1 MTGATDNAQPQGRPW
16 AVAIAEA
23 LAVAERSRRVTGR
36 DTVDLADTGK
46 VVLVLRGTLNLFVVD
61 PNGRRHGLAQAEAG
75 EVVLGL
81 GAGEEDGSVIGVP
94 GAGTEL
100 LELGL
105 SELVGGLESVHQ
117 ALEPALE
124 PALESWVSRL
134 LDAVLTGPPPTAYR
148 VIHAGDSV
156 EATDGASIVEA
167 GDDVV
172 WVRPTGGGMTY
183 LGAVEVPDTA
193 AVPLGPGAWAQP
205 DAGAA
210 LQAVSTRE
218 WLSGPWTDDLA
229 RFHHAVLTTFLRD
242 LIADREAVWRRLGDR
257 RASET
262 HAFDGSIGALAA
274 VGGGAAVPAVGVG
287 VDPLLAAASMVAE
300 ASGVTI
306 ELPKGGLDVLARAS
320 DPLAMLAE
328 SSGFHSIPILL
339 EGDWWRSDQGPMLAY
354 LGTERRPVALMPSA
368 PGRYEAVDPAT
379 QRRFRV
385 TKANASDFARDAR
398 SFVRLL
404 PSRPVSFR
412 EVLAGGL
419 HDLQS
424 DGWRLLLAML
434 LSGSVAFAT
443 PLLIEQIIG
452 TAVPEAD
459 RTALVV
465 LVGAMVAVAVAGAG
479 FSIVQSLSLLR
490 IEGRASSRTQLAVF
504 ARLLRLP
511 TEFFRRYTDGD
522 LSVRVRGVEEM
533 RQLLSDNTLFII
545 MASVNGLFSLALMLY
560 YEVVLAL
567 TVAGVAILVG
577 LLNYYFGGRVTRLHR
592 SILNIRGD
600 VEADVIQY
608 LDGITEL
615 RTNNAERQAFARWSA
630 KFADGQA
637 RSYEAGLLSNAGQTT
652 NAVFSFVAVL
662 AIVVAIGLISDQLF
676 AIFEVDF
683 SWSSLA
689 ATGLEGT
696 INPAEF
702 MAFYAAFGQF
712 SLAVN
717 QIVQSGLNLTALAPT
732 YDRLRPLLE
741 AEEEH
746 QEGDQDPGVLRGDI
760 DVREVQ
766 FRYVPEQPLVLKGV
780 SLSAKAG
787 QFVAVVGPSGAGKSS
802 LMRLLLGFDN
812 PEAGSV
818 FLDGQDLRH
827 LNKRA
832 VRRNFGVVLQTV
844 KVMTGTIFE
853 NITSGTDMS
862 EEDAWWAA
870 EQVGFAEDIR
880 RMPDGLH
887 TMLSDGGSTLSGGQ
901 CQRLMLARAV
911 IRRPRIMLLDEATS
925 ALDNEVQSIVTEA
938 LDKLNC
944 TRIVIAH
951 RLSTIANADL
961 IYVIDAGRVVE
972 HGTYDDL
979 MALDGVFAQ
988 LARRQLSGSG
998 GDA

>member
-1 MTGATDNAQPQGRPW
+1 MTDAIDRTRQAPGRW
-16 AVAIAEA
+16 AGAIAEE
-23 LAVAERSRRVTGR
+23 LGITDQSRRVTGR
-36 DTVDLADTGK
+36 DTIDLGTADK
-46 VVLVLRGTLNLFVVD
+46 AVLVLRGTLNLFVVD
-61 PNGRRHGLAQAEAG
+61 ADGRRHGFAQAEVG
-75 EVVLGL
+75 EIAFAVAALPDTGAVV
-81 GAGEEDGSVIGVP
+81 GVP
-94 GAGTEL
+94 GTGTEL
-100 LELGL
+100 IELDL
-105 SELVGGLESVHQ
+105 SALAERTDSIAGV
-117 ALEPALE
+117 LEPALG
-124 PALESWVSRL
+124 AWISRL
-134 LDAVLTGPPPTAYR
+134 LDTVLTGPPPTAYR
-148 VIHAGDSV
+148 VIHAGESLEPSGGDGVV
-156 EATDGASIVEA
+156 EAA
-167 GDDVV
+167 DDVI
-172 WVRPTGGGMTY
+172 WVRSSGGSMAY
-183 LGAVEVPDTA
+183 LGAVDIPEDTA
-193 AVPLGPGAWAQP
+193 LPLVGGAWVQP
-205 DAGAA
+205 GRGAG
-210 LQAVSTRE
+210 LHAVSFQE
-218 WLSGPWTDDLA
+218 WLSGPWTDDLS
-229 RFHHAVLTTFLRD
+229 RFHHVILATFQRGLA
-242 LIADREAVWRRLGDR
+242 ADREAVWRRLSDR
-257 RASET
+257 RAAERRS
-262 HAFDGSIGALAA
+262 FDGSIGALAS
-274 VGGGAAVPAVGVG
+274 VGAGDVGLSVGAP
-287 VDPLLAAASMVAE
+287 VDPLLAAASIVAQ
-300 ASGVTI
+300 ASGVSV
-306 ELPKGGLDVLARAS
+306 ELPKGGLESLARTS
-320 DPLAMLAE
+320 DPLEMLAE
-328 SSGFHSIPILL
+328 ASGFHSIPIQL
-339 EGDWWRSDQGPMLAY
+339 EGDWWRSDQGPMLAF
-354 LGTERRPVALMPSA
+354 LGADRRPIALLQTT

-379 QRRFRV
+379 QRRRKV
-385 TKANASDFARDAR
+385 TKANAGEFARDAR

-404 PSRPVSFR
+404 PSRPVELR

-452 TAVPEAD
+452 SAVPEAD

-511 TEFFRRYTDGD
+511 TEFFRRFTDGD

-545 MASVNGLFSLALMLY
+545 MATVNGLFSLALMLY
-560 YEVVLAL
+560 YEVTLAL
-567 TVAGVAILVG
+567 TVAAVAILVG
-577 LLNYYFGGRVTRLHR
+577 LVNYYFGGRVTQLQR

-600 VEADVIQY
+600 VEADVVQY

-615 RTNNAERQAFARWSA
+615 RTNNAERQVFARWSA
-630 KFADGQA
+630 KFSGGQA
-637 RSYEAGLLSNAGQTT
+637 KVYEAGLLSNAGQTT

-676 AIFEVDF
+676 ALFKVDLN
-683 SWSSLA
+683 WSSLA

-696 INPAEF
+696 INSAEF

-741 AEEEH
+741 TEEEH

-760 DVREVQ
+760 DVHDVQ

-780 SLSAKAG
+780 SLTVKAG

-812 PEAGSV
+812 PEVGSV

-870 EQVGFAEDIR
+870 EQVGFADDIR
-880 RMPDGLH
+880 RMSDGLY

-925 ALDNEVQSIVTEA
+925 ALDNEVQSIVTQA

-944 TRIVIAH
+944 TRVVIAH

-961 IYVIDAGRVVE
+961 IYVIDAGQVVE
-972 HGTYDDL
+972 HGTYDEL
-979 MALDGVFAQ
+979 MALDGVFAD
-988 LARRQLSGSG
+988 LARRQLSE
-998 GDA
+998 